1 LFLLPRDGR
10 AMEASAAPGENEETL
25 SDLERTT
32 GFEPAT
38 LTLAR

>member
-1 LFLLPRDGR
+1 
-10 AMEASAAPGENEETL
+10 ME
-25 SDLERTT
+25 RMT

>member
-1 LFLLPRDGR
+1 MGSGYGSMLLTGP
-10 AMEASAAPGENEETL
+10 SETA
-25 SDLERTT
+25 SDLERKT

>member
-1 LFLLPRDGR
+1 MTVPTTID
-10 AMEASAAPGENEETL
+10 ASAWLSNYLTGEDGD